1 MSKQRYV
8 ARCNLVTAGK
18 RSKPR
23 RAEPSMNC
31 LLGWDRGA
39 GAAAPRAPAAAAPYA
54 TAAPPAGNSQ
64 IQSTSSI
71 KKNNKTFLSEAQAQ
85 FVYYSKASSVRKAFP
100 APSAPPRAEDIVPTD
115 AVKRRYSLAACAAAA
130 KAAGGEG
137 GEGDLEARMLAAG
150 NAAAQDI
157 GSKNKIK
164 VSAATERALKRKKK
178 KSRKKRAPKLE
189 GPKANFFN
197 YGMNNTRG
205 AHNYLQTHNVMPED
219 PREIY
224 PNALHA
230 AVRHPNADTAARAIA
245 KAKFLKSHQDS
256 VSAAADDLLAA
267 LSHDAE
273 EAAAA
278 ALAARKSRLNK
289 GGKGA
294 SKHGGSKSK
303 GDSKDGEIEDVSP
316 HVRRTMISNPPHDPN
331 VTMWDLLRWRDPAAE
346 AKAQAASDA
355 VKAANAALAAVAAA
369 AAAARK
375 VVEKKAA
382 PKRSRKKK
390 KMNGS
395 GGGGGGK
402 PTRKS
407 GGKGSSSKHTA
418 GLPRV
423 DSEVLAQFEKF
434 EPQKIEMVD
443 PKAFSS
449 LPATWTKNIPPA
461 GKKNPPRP
469 PSQLDDM

>member
-1 MSKQRYV
+1 
-8 ARCNLVTAGK
+8 
-18 RSKPR
+18 
-23 RAEPSMNC
+23 MNC
-31 LLGWDRGA
+31 LLGWDRA
-39 GAAAPRAPAAAAPYA
+39 SASAPPRAPAAAAAAPYA
-54 TAAPPAGNSQ
+54 APNSE
-64 IQSTSSI
+64 
-71 KKNNKTFLSEAQAQ
+71 KTFLSESQAQ

-100 APSAPPRAEDIVPTD
+100 APSAPPRAEDIKPAD
-115 AVKRRYSLAACAAAA
+115 DVKRRYSLVASAAAA
-130 KAAGGEG
+130 KAAGDDSA
-137 GEGDLEARMLAAG
+137 DLEARMLAAG
-150 NAAAQDI
+150 NAAAKDI
-157 GSKNKIK
+157 GSKKKIK
-164 VSAATERALKRKKK
+164 VSAATEKALKRKKK

-278 ALAARKSRLNK
+278 ALAAKKARLKK
-289 GGKGA
+289 GGKGS
-294 SKHGGSKSK
+294 SKRGDSNGK
-303 GDSKDGEIEDVSP
+303 GDSKDSEVEDVSP
-316 HVRRTMISNPPHDPN
+316 HVRRTMISNPPQDPN

-346 AKAQAASDA
+346 AKAQAAADA
-355 VKAANAALAAVAAA
+355 VKVASDALAAVAAA
-369 AAAARK
+369 ASERKVAEKRAAA
-375 VVEKKAA
+375 
-382 PKRSRKKK
+382 KRIRKKK
-390 KMNGS
+390 KKEGIS
-395 GGGGGGK
+395 GRK
-402 PTRKS
+402 PTRKDGA
-407 GGKGSSSKHTA
+407 GGRSSSSSKNK

-423 DSEVLAQFEKF
+423 KSEVLAQFEKF

-461 GKKNPPRP
+461 GKKSPPRP